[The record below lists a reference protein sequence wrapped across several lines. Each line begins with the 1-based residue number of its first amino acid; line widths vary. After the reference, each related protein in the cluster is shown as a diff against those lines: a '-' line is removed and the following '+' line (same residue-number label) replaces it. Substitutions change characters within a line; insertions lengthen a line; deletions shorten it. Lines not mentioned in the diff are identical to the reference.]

1 MGDVVLTLTGY
12 EQDSIEQRVAELL
25 REQARE
31 RLDEILKREVER
43 AVTDAM
49 KTLTETAIAKEVQ
62 RVLEEGWIQTDDW
75 GNQKAKKT
83 TRERINAFFSEN
95 VGGYNQKITRL
106 EKLTAELL
114 DKQMRGALGEVL
126 EEAKEKFRAAIDGA
140 MKVRL
145 QTVLADALGLQVPR

>member
-1 MGDVVLTLTGY
+1 MGDIVLTLTGY
-12 EQDSIEQRVAELL
+12 EQDSIERRIAELL

-31 RLDEILKREVER
+31 RLDELLTAEIER
-43 AVTDAM
+43 AVHVAVR
-49 KTLTETAIAKEVQ
+49 TLTETLIAKEVQ
-62 RVLEEGWIQTDDW
+62 RVLEEGWTKTDEW
-75 GNQKAKKT
+75 GEPKKKLT
-83 TRERINAFFSEN
+83 TRERINAYFSEN

-114 DKQMRGALGEVL
+114 DKQMRGDLGEVL
-126 EEAKEKFRAAIDGA
+126 KEAKAKFRAAIDGA